1 MRKVVFLFAF
11 LLIFGAGSVFAQRG
25 GQGGQGGGQRQ
36 GNMGGGQQGPRQQ
49 GSDSAGNRPP
59 RQDGNQ
65 QRPTDANGQRPPR
78 QDGMGNR
85 DLKNI
90 GLSDE
95 QKAQIKQIRKDAKAN
110 NTDPQTVRQQIEGV
124 LTSEQ
129 LDKLKQQRNQQK
141 P

>member
-25 GQGGQGGGQRQ
+25 GQGGQGGGGQRQ
-36 GNMGGGQQGPRQQ
+36 GGMGGGQQGQRQ
-49 GSDSAGNRPP
+49 GSDSVGNRPP

-65 QRPTDANGQRPPR
+65 QRPADANGQKPPR
-78 QDGMGNR
+78 QEGMGNR
-85 DLKNI
+85 DLKNL

-95 QKAQIKQIRKDAKAN
+95 QKSQIKQIRKDAKTN
-110 NTDPQTVRQQIEGV
+110 QTDPQTVRQQIEGV
-124 LTSEQ
+124 LTPEQ
-129 LDKLKQQRNQQK
+129 LEKLKQQRNQQK